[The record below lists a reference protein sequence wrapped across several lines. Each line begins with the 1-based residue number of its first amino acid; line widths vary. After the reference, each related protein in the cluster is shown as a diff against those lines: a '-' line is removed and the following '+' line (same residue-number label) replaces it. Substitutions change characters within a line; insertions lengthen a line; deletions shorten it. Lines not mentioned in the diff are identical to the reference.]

1 MAEDRIAYYQAFVDK
16 DPNNTMAW
24 YVLAQEHA
32 KAGAFTEA
40 IVAYRRVVEID
51 PAYVAA
57 YYHGAVALQRAGD
70 TEGARGL
77 LTDGL
82 GAAQKKGDLKGAGE
96 IQELLQ
102 QLGREV

>member
-1 MAEDRIAYYQAFVDK
+1 MAEDRVAYYQAFVDK

-32 KAGAFTEA
+32 KAGAFAEA
-40 IVAYRRVVEID
+40 IAAYRRVIEVD

-57 YYHGAVALQRAGD
+57 YYHGAVVLQKSGD
-70 TEGARGL
+70 TTAARAL

-82 GAAQKKGDLKGAGE
+82 AVAQKKGDLKTAGE
-96 IQELLQ
+96 IQEMLLQ
-102 QLGREV
+102 LG

>member
-1 MAEDRIAYYQAFVDK
+1 MAEDRVAYYQGFVDK

-32 KAGAFTEA
+32 KAGALA
-40 IVAYRRVVEID
+40 DAVAAYRRVIEID

-57 YYHGAVALQRAGD
+57 YYHGAVVLQRAGD
-70 TEGARGL
+70 MVGARDL

-82 GAAQKKGDLKGAGE
+82 AAAQKKGDLKTAGE
-96 IQELLQ
+96 IQELLL
-102 QLGREV
+102 QLD

>member
-1 MAEDRIAYYQAFVDK
+1 VAVAEDRIAYYRAFVDK

-32 KAGAFTEA
+32 KTGAFAEA
-40 IVAYRRVVEID
+40 IAAYRRVIAID

-57 YYHGAVALQRAGD
+57 YYHGAVALQKAGD
-70 TEGARGL
+70 TSGARDL
-77 LTDGL
+77 LTQGL

-96 IQELLQ
+96 IQELLL
-102 QLGREV
+102 QLG